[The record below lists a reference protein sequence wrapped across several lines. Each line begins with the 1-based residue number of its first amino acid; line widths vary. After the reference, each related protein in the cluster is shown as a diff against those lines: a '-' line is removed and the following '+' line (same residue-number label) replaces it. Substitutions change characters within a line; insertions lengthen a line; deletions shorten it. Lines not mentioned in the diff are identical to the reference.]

1 MLLKHA
7 LEFSKP
13 NLSRVQKRQI
23 YQKKTTTVGL
33 YVLKTVTNAS
43 LKIFASSSVRDTF

>member
-23 YQKKTTTVGL
+23 YQKKQQQWD
-33 YVLKTVTNAS
+33 YM
-43 LKIFASSSVRDTF
+43 F

>member
-23 YQKKTTTVGL
+23 YQNKKPTTTVGL

-43 LKIFASSSVRDTF
+43 LKNFRVK